1 MVTKQQ
7 YHRVEGYI
15 RSGIE
20 EGAELLA
27 GGEGRPADLARGYFV
42 KPTIFVGV
50 KPEMRIAREE
60 IFGPVLSVLTFDT
73 AEEAARIANATK
85 FGLSAGVWTRDLDTA
100 IGMSRAIHAGTIWV
114 NTFLEGYPEL
124 PFGGYKESGLG
135 REFGRFSI
143 DAFTELKSV
152 QMHLGPRTSW
162 WMDRTSGAPE

>member
-1 MVTKQQ
+1 MEATVFSEVQ
-7 YHRVEGYI
+7 
-15 RSGIE
+15 
-20 EGAELLA
+20 
-27 GGEGRPADLARGYFV
+27 PA
-42 KPTIFVGV
+42 
-50 KPEMRIAREE
+50 MRIAREE